1 MAWAKGAKF
10 SATIEAVLTEIAD
23 LTSITAPSY
32 SRDEI
37 DISSHDSVDNYRE
50 YVGGMIDAGTV
61 EIEGNFKAHA
71 SQLALIDLLEAD
83 DPVAMQIE
91 TASGKIIAFNGF
103 VTAYDL
109 DLPYEDKETFS
120 ASIKVSG
127 KPTITDVP
135 VTP

>member
-10 SATIEAVLTEIAD
+10 SATIDAVLTEIAD
-23 LTSITAPSY
+23 LTSITAPSF

-61 EIEGNFKAHA
+61 EIEGIFKAHT
-71 SQLALIDLLEAD
+71 SQLALKDLLETD

-91 TASGKIIAFNGF
+91 TASGKTITFNGF
-103 VTAYDL
+103 VTAFDL
-109 DLPYEDKETFS
+109 ELPFEDAEGFS
-120 ASIKVSG
+120 ASIKVTG
-127 KPTITDVP
+127 KPTIA
-135 VTP
+135 